1 LNEALHEAREADRG
15 YWPTDATLT
24 GVNIVARF
32 QLSTIPPIWPKLWR
46 RLEEF
51 LRGHESLNGFLGFIR
66 DSGERADDLSTF
78 EQSSLDNFMEV
89 TGDTVRMT
97 VDPGLLRVVSV
108 IT

>member
-1 LNEALHEAREADRG
+1 LAIG
-15 YWPTDATLT
+15 
-24 GVNIVARF
+24 
-32 QLSTIPPIWPKLWR
+32 QLASPIPPVWPKLWR

-51 LRGHESLNGFLGFIR
+51 LRNHQGLNGFLDFIR
-66 DSGERADDLSTF
+66 DSGERADNLTTF

-97 VDPGLLRVVSV
+97 VDPRLLRVVSV